1 MIRELLKSCYNRK
14 DKGLDLLGLC
24 ILEGSCNVPSKLYL
38 CQVLSRDNTFRLSFS
53 SHSRKVHGQS

>member
-1 MIRELLKSCYNRK
+1 MIRQLLKSRHNRK

-24 ILEGSCNVPSKLYL
+24 ILEGSSSIPSKLYL
-38 CQVLSRDNTFRLSFS
+38 CQVLSRNNTFRLSFL